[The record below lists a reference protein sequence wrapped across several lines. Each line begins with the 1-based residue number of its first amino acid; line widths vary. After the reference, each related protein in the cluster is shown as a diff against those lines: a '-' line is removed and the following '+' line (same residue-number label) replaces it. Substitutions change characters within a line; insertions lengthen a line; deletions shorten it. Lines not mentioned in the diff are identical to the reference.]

1 MWQTLSFGK
10 EISLQ
15 IDFAAAAIALIA
27 LTFSVFSFR
36 HQRRLAIET
45 LRVQRDTDVITWTN
59 NTIDL
64 LVEAEFLIRDWIR
77 LYTLKEFA
85 SKRDEL
91 LAKLSAT
98 IDKGRMFFPNFSR
111 DVVGT
116 EKPSAFRGRRQAIL
130 DRLVEFYDL
139 VKSLDPENP
148 ETIETVRHALMI
160 KKREFVS
167 QAQSEVEPGRRLAIL
182 Q

>member
-1 MWQTLSFGK
+1 
-10 EISLQ
+10 
-15 IDFAAAAIALIA
+15 
-27 LTFSVFSFR
+27 
-36 HQRRLAIET
+36 
-45 LRVQRDTDVITWTN
+45 
-59 NTIDL
+59 
-64 LVEAEFLIRDWIR
+64 
-77 LYTLKEFA
+77 
-85 SKRDEL
+85 
-91 LAKLSAT
+91 
-98 IDKGRMFFPNFSR
+98 MFFPNFAR

-139 VKSLDPENP
+139 VKDLDPENP